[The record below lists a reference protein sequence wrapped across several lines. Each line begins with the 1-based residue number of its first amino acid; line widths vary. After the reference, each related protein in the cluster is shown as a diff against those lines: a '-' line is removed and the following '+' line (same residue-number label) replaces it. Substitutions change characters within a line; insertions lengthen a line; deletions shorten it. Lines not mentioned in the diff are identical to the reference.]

1 MKRKR
6 STRRADAAVA
16 AAADAYAQRSGT
28 VFGRRCHA
36 LLSRTR
42 FGGVIADAFTRIVDA
57 RIPRGAGVGAA
68 LLLIA
73 GAGAYGVVQGGH
85 GAATLGVLKDVRDG
99 AANAVGFRIESVSL
113 SGQRQVTREE
123 ILATAGVTGRTS
135 LLFLDALDARERL
148 KSNPWIADATVLK
161 LYPGRLQISITERQ
175 PYALWQKD
183 GRVSVIAEDGTVL
196 EPYVARRFVRLPLV
210 VGAGAEKKARE
221 FLTLLERHPEILGQ
235 VRASILVADRRWN
248 LKLKNGL
255 DIRLPE
261 LEADDALQRLAKL
274 DRESK
279 LLARDITAVDLRLAD
294 RVTLRLSDEAAQARE
309 AIFNKDKKPKKKG
322 GDA

>member
-6 STRRADAAVA
+6 KTRRPDYA
-16 AAADAYAQRSGT
+16 AAADAHAHRSGT

-42 FGGVIADAFTRIVDA
+42 AGRIVADAFMWILDA
-57 RIPRGAGVGAA
+57 RIPKGAGVGAA
-68 LLLIA
+68 TLLVVAA
-73 GAGAYGVVQGGH
+73 GGYGIVQGGH
-85 GAATLGVLKDVRDG
+85 GEATLGVLKDVRDG
-99 AANAVGFRIESVSL
+99 AANAVGFRIESVAL

-123 ILATAGVTGRTS
+123 ILATAGITGRTS

-183 GRVSVIAEDGTVL
+183 GRVSVIADDGTVL

-210 VGAGAEKKARE
+210 VGAGAEKKAKD
-221 FLTLLERHPEILGQ
+221 FLAQLERHPELLTQ
-235 VRASILVADRRWN
+235 VRASVLVADRRWN

-255 DIRLPE
+255 DVRLPE
-261 LEADDALQRLAKL
+261 LEVDEALQRLAKL
-274 DRESK
+274 DREAK
-279 LLARDITAVDLRLAD
+279 LFARDITAIDLRLAD
-294 RVTLRLSDEAAQARE
+294 RVTLRLSEAAAQARD